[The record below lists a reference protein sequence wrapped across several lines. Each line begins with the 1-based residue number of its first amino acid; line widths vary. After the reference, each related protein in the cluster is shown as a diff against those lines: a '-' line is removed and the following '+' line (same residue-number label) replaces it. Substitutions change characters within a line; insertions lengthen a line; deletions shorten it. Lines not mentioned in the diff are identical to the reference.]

1 MSDIKFDGEFVII
14 EGNWTRAATLDL
26 MLDAPSRRTNTSG
39 FRRALV
45 HDVGDGLTMNY
56 ANDYPSGVAINGA
69 RTISGHNSGDWIDVQ
84 SRVVDIAGTD
94 VMLDSPG
101 RRTNRTPFR
110 RALVH
115 DFNDGLTLNWNRD
128 YPGGVTVNG
137 ARTVSG
143 HNSGDWIDVQSR
155 VVDIAGTD
163 VMLDSPGRR
172 TNTTPFRRALVHDF
186 NDGLTLNWN
195 RDYPAGITLNGPV
208 NAPDS
213 MTVDGRDVAAL
224 LDSLQSQVT
233 ALQSQVTTLQSQ
245 IGTLEA
251 RVDALEAG

>member
-45 HDVGDGLTMNY
+45 HDFGDGLTMNY
-56 ANDYPSGVAINGA
+56 ANDYPSGVAINSA
-69 RTISGHNSGDWIDVQ
+69 RMISGHNNGDWIEVQ

-101 RRTNRTPFR
+101 RRSNTTPFR
-110 RALVH
+110 RAMVH

-128 YPGGVTVNG
+128 YPGGVT
-137 ARTVSG
+137 
-143 HNSGDWIDVQSR
+143 I
-155 VVDIAGTD
+155 
-163 VMLDSPGRR
+163 
-172 TNTTPFRRALVHDF
+172 
-186 NDGLTLNWN
+186 
-195 RDYPAGITLNGPV
+195 NGPV

-224 LDSLQSQVT
+224 LDSLQAQIT
-233 ALQSQVTTLQSQ
+233 AQQSQ
-245 IGTLEA
+245 IDALEA

>member
-45 HDVGDGLTMNY
+45 HDFGDGLTMNY

-69 RTISGHNSGDWIDVQ
+69 RTISGHNRGDWIDVQ

-101 RRTNRTPFR
+101 RR
-110 RALVH
+110 
-115 DFNDGLTLNWNRD
+115 
-128 YPGGVTVNG
+128 
-137 ARTVSG
+137 S
-143 HNSGDWIDVQSR
+143 
-155 VVDIAGTD
+155 
-163 VMLDSPGRR
+163 
-172 TNTTPFRRALVHDF
+172 NTTPFRRALVHDF

-233 ALQSQVTTLQSQ
+233 ALQSQVTALQSQ

>member
-1 MSDIKFDGEFVII
+1 LRTLPAPEKAAPVNGGCVMTTQRSCRQEDSMSDIKFDGEFVII
-14 EGNWTRAATLDL
+14 EGNGTRAATLDL

-45 HDVGDGLTMNY
+45 HDFGDGLTMNY
-56 ANDYPSGVAINGA
+56 ANDYPSGVAINSA
-69 RTISGHNSGDWIDVQ
+69 RTISGHNNGDWIEVQ

-101 RRTNRTPFR
+101 RRSNTTPFR
-110 RALVH
+110 RAMVH

-128 YPGGVTVNG
+128 YPGGVT
-137 ARTVSG
+137 
-143 HNSGDWIDVQSR
+143 I
-155 VVDIAGTD
+155 
-163 VMLDSPGRR
+163 
-172 TNTTPFRRALVHDF
+172 
-186 NDGLTLNWN
+186 
-195 RDYPAGITLNGPV
+195 NGPV

-224 LDSLQSQVT
+224 LDSLQAQIT
-233 ALQSQVTTLQSQ
+233 AQQSQ
-245 IGTLEA
+245 IDALEA